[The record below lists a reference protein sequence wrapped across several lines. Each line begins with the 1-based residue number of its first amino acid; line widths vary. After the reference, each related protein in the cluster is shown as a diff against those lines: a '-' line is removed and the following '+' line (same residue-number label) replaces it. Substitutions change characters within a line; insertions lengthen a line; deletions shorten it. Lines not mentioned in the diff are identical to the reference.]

1 MRALLLVDR
10 FFFPVFK
17 YSDLWTPFNPASNSI
32 VSLVFLRLLDPVF
45 EIDVMLD
52 LPILM
57 VLQILAI
64 DNSLF
69 VRVLYLDVTLLKV
82 LLILAMFNTV

>member
-1 MRALLLVDR
+1 M
-10 FFFPVFK
+10 FK
-17 YSDLWTPFNPASNSI
+17 YSDLWTPFNPASNSS